1 MRFLPT
7 LLLLLVLPG
16 LLLPAGFVL
25 SLCPCAERAEP
36 TAESCCGPSSCGCCV
51 ATTQANDNPDDDAVG
66 QTAGAH
72 QDCLCPVL
80 RGPDRKTAAV
90 APDRGG
96 DPGRCEDPGPD
107 PIVLPP
113 EWPHCEPL
121 TPGATQYGEA
131 AERSPPPP
139 DRARNLPLLL

>member
-7 LLLLLVLPG
+7 

-25 SLCPCAERAEP
+25 SLCRCAERAESI
-36 TAESCCGPSSCGCCV
+36 AESCCEPSICGCCV
-51 ATTQANDNPDDDAVG
+51 GKTKAHDNPGDDAVG

-80 RGPDRKTAAV
+80 RGPDRKTAAT
-90 APDRGG
+90 APYRGE
-96 DPGRCEDPGPD
+96 DPGRCEDTGPD
-107 PIVLPP
+107 PIVLQP
-113 EWPHCEPL
+113 EWLLCEPL
-121 TPGATQYGEA
+121 TPRVTQCGEA